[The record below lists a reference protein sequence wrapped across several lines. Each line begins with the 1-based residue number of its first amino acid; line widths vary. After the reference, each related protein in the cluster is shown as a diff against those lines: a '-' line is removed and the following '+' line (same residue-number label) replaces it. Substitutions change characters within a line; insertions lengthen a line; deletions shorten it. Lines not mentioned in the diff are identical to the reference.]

1 MRAYRGRCRGR
12 VADGTVVLRRMIYQS
27 RKIEAGELRG
37 ARYIRTTRTYGA
49 ARITLR
55 ERATRTRCLN
65 SAIYQALLS
74 SEPFH
79 VAINVSTA
87 GTSYFKAL
95 WHRHAH
101 AKFTSRRS
109 PRISAALF
117 LRASLSRRSGDLSA
131 VAVTASKKIRNE
143 SRIKIEH
150 GSIDIVLAT
159 HTRFHS
165 TITNFQTRERKRERK
180 NHLYRINHCARKT
193 TFHRNDR

>member
-1 MRAYRGRCRGR
+1 MENGLEKSRPCAMRAYRGRCR

-37 ARYIRTTRTYGA
+37 ARYIRATRTYSA
-49 ARITLR
+49 ARITLAR
-55 ERATRTRCLN
+55 ESTRTRCLN

-101 AKFTSRRS
+101 AKFTSRRL
-109 PRISAALF
+109 RISAAF
-117 LRASLSRRSGDLSA
+117 SPCISIAPIRRFIGCRGDS
-131 VAVTASKKIRNE
+131 VQKIRND
-143 SRIKIEH
+143 SRIRAEH
-150 GSIDIVLAT
+150 GPIDITRSLLQ
-159 HTRFHS
+159 TRFHPS
-165 TITNFQTRERKRERK
+165 IR
-180 NHLYRINHCARKT
+180 
-193 TFHRNDR
+193 